1 MLIDKFE
8 EMFAAQPALGAKGKQ
23 PQPVGGEILPSFMGL
38 KDQLKANL
46 DFVSKSVCILR
57 DLKKTYANATDEGT
71 EQIALTRMN
80 DLNDKNAQQL
90 RSGNKIM
97 NQMKE
102 EAKKWRTN
110 ETLKD
115 EPETRIM
122 GSICNALG
130 TKIYE
135 TLRLS
140 QTIQMEV
147 KAISK
152 EKIARHVSTIDPNL
166 TEEQVNDLVNDPD
179 AVQKLVHS
187 KMSKAVHNQ
196 VKNAMNDI
204 NEKYKE
210 LGKLE
215 KNVKELFNMIQELSM
230 IVKNQSDIINS
241 IESNLAGTRDYIKKA
256 ADS

>member
-1 MLIDKFE
+1 
-8 EMFAAQPALGAKGKQ
+8 
-23 PQPVGGEILPSFMGL
+23 
-38 KDQLKANL
+38 
-46 DFVSKSVCILR
+46 
-57 DLKKTYANATDEGT
+57 
-71 EQIALTRMN
+71 
-80 DLNDKNAQQL
+80 
-90 RSGNKIM
+90 
-97 NQMKE
+97 
-102 EAKKWRTN
+102 
-110 ETLKD
+110 
-115 EPETRIM
+115 
-122 GSICNALG
+122 
-130 TKIYE
+130 
-135 TLRLS
+135 
-140 QTIQMEV
+140 MEV

-166 TEEQVNDLVNDPD
+166 TEEQVNDLVNDVD

-241 IESNLAGTRDYIKKA
+241 IESNLTGTRDYIKKA
-256 ADS
+256 ADALEKAQVEHKKGNSRMCCIIVMIICITLCLMWPVMSML